1 MSDNIKILIA
11 DDNYDFAMTLMG
23 YLERE
28 EGMEI
33 VGRAKDG
40 SEAYQMI
47 MEKCPDVVLLDM
59 IMPHVDGLGVLERV
73 NDSKLEKR
81 PLFIMLSAV
90 GQDKIT
96 QKAISLGAQYYIVKP
111 FSKEAVLDKV
121 HRLKNYRNR
130 ASTLA
135 GSRKVEPYMVSAEY
149 ERQNLESDVTQILHE
164 IGIPAHIKGYQY
176 LRDAIILSVS
186 DKEMLGSVTKILY
199 PTIAKK
205 RQTTSSRVERAIR
218 HAIEVA
224 WSRGKMDTIND
235 LFGYTVSTGKGKP
248 TNSEFIALI
257 VDKICLDYKRDV

>member
-96 QKAISLGAQYYIVKP
+96 QKAILPIKIPIV
-111 FSKEAVLDKV
+111 
-121 HRLKNYRNR
+121 RLKKSLFPAAPCFFPAFHKFWGTLSGRNR
-130 ASTLA
+130 L
-135 GSRKVEPYMVSAEY
+135 
-149 ERQNLESDVTQILHE
+149 
-164 IGIPAHIKGYQY
+164 
-176 LRDAIILSVS
+176 
-186 DKEMLGSVTKILY
+186 
-199 PTIAKK
+199 
-205 RQTTSSRVERAIR
+205 
-218 HAIEVA
+218 
-224 WSRGKMDTIND
+224 
-235 LFGYTVSTGKGKP
+235 
-248 TNSEFIALI
+248 
-257 VDKICLDYKRDV
+257 

>member
-81 PLFIMLSAV
+81 PLCYNVVSSGTRQNYAKSNKLRCAILHS
-90 GQDKIT
+90 
-96 QKAISLGAQYYIVKP
+96 KAI
-111 FSKEAVLDKV
+111 
-121 HRLKNYRNR
+121 
-130 ASTLA
+130 
-135 GSRKVEPYMVSAEY
+135 
-149 ERQNLESDVTQILHE
+149 
-164 IGIPAHIKGYQY
+164 
-176 LRDAIILSVS
+176 
-186 DKEMLGSVTKILY
+186 
-199 PTIAKK
+199 
-205 RQTTSSRVERAIR
+205 
-218 HAIEVA
+218 
-224 WSRGKMDTIND
+224 
-235 LFGYTVSTGKGKP
+235 
-248 TNSEFIALI
+248 
-257 VDKICLDYKRDV
+257 

>member
-1 MSDNIKILIA
+1 MERIKTNQDCSA
-11 DDNYDFAMTLMG
+11 DTSFVMITAASSENLTADAFRMG
-23 YLERE
+23 
-28 EGMEI
+28 
-33 VGRAKDG
+33 A
-40 SEAYQMI
+40 
-47 MEKCPDVVLLDM
+47 C
-59 IMPHVDGLGVLERV
+59 
-73 NDSKLEKR
+73 
-81 PLFIMLSAV
+81 
-90 GQDKIT
+90 
-96 QKAISLGAQYYIVKP
+96 YYIVKP

-257 VDKICLDYKRDV
+257 VDKICLDYKRVV